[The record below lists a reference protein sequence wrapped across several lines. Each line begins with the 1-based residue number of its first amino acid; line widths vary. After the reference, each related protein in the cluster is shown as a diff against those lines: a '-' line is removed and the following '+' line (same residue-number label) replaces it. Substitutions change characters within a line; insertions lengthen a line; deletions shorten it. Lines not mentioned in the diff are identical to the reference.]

1 MAFDWHEYLVIAD
14 EIAKDPREAMQR
26 SSISRAYYAVY
37 HLGLNHARA
46 HSFTEGIPSLHRKLW
61 LWYQNQPDT
70 RMRELGTMGSRL
82 KLRREKV
89 DYNDHVSRM
98 PDGLKSSLEL
108 AHEFKQKL
116 P

>member
-1 MAFDWHEYLVIAD
+1 
-14 EIAKDPREAMQR
+14 
-26 SSISRAYYAVY
+26 
-37 HLGLNHARA
+37 
-46 HSFTEGIPSLHRKLW
+46 
-61 LWYQNQPDT
+61 
-70 RMRELGTMGSRL
+70 MGSRL

-98 PDGLKSSLEL
+98 PDELKSSLEL